1 LATFDV
7 VSKGD
12 ARVKGPDAE
21 VKIGTVQFTRP
32 SRGRDPSGG
41 YRRPVAAPSETP
53 PPRRTGR
60 PRRSTSPATDVD
72 PRSEI
77 LAAAGRLFAEHGV
90 SGTTMVEIAR
100 ASGLGQ
106 SSLYYYFPNKE
117 HVLEAIVVE
126 ANRVPLALVEQVCR
140 DGGSAPVQLY
150 RIIRADVVAL
160 SSLPYDL
167 NEIHRLAARDPE
179 TFHRYWSEREEL
191 VDAVTQVIQ
200 RGIDAGELRELHP
213 RLGALTVLSN
223 DEATQNWLRVDG
235 GPTSG
240 DAPATR
246 GRLGGPHAIG
256 AFLADLVVRGL
267 LVDVATLDAVR
278 RAADALDASAVLS
291 P

>member
-1 LATFDV
+1 
-7 VSKGD
+7 
-12 ARVKGPDAE
+12 
-21 VKIGTVQFTRP
+21 
-32 SRGRDPSGG
+32 
-41 YRRPVAAPSETP
+41 VAVRSESE

-60 PRRSTSPATDVD
+60 PRRSAPQAIDAD
-72 PRSEI
+72 ARSEI
-77 LAAAGRLFAEHGV
+77 LAAAGRLFAERGV

-100 ASGLGQ
+100 ASGLRQ

-126 ANRVPLALVEQVCR
+126 ANRVPLALVEQVRR
-140 DGGSAPVQLY
+140 DGGPAPVQLY

-167 NEIHRLAARDPE
+167 NEIHRLAGRDPE
-179 TFHRYWSEREEL
+179 TFHRYWAERAQL

-200 RGIDAGELRELHP
+200 DGIAAGELRDLHP

-235 GPTSG
+235 GPASPDTR
-240 DAPATR
+240 DTR
-246 GRLGGPHAIG
+246 GRLGRPHAIG
-256 AFLADLVVRGL
+256 DFLADLVVRGL
-267 LVDVATLDAVR
+267 LADVTALDGVR
-278 RAADALDASAVLS
+278 RAADSLDAGAALD